1 MNTKKILL
9 IDYDPTSVRKTVTTL
24 ANAGYDVEVAKDG
37 VTGLEAFERIQPSLV
52 LVEAMLPRKHGFE
65 VCQEIKAKPG
75 AGGTPVLIT
84 TAVCR
89 GRKYREDALQ
99 TYGCDEY
106 IEKPIADDEL
116 VSMIGRC
123 INHADRTREEIRQE
137 LSGAID
143 SAAAAVRASAAGV
156 SDAIE
161 SMSEDELEAKI
172 DSMLLGDG
180 SPLKDEPSPPDS
192 NNSVVAES
200 PPAVE
205 PASDAD
211 GELERRVA
219 AMAEVETPV
228 SAEPEAVPARPEVP
242 EPPAEAPVAKSLP
255 VVVVVLRKGL
265 ARAVMLAAAAMAAV
279 GLAGLLALQQGWF
292 GAAAY
297 RTPARG
303 ELFEIDKVDRPPVPV
318 RFEQPVYDELAR
330 RMRQEGDILIA
341 VLIDE
346 KGVVIDA
353 LLTQEIPNSR
363 LNDSA
368 LLAAKAWV
376 YRPAIKDG
384 VPVRVWKTERVV
396 FTLE

>member
-116 VSMIGRC
+116 VSMVRRC
-123 INHADRTREEIRQE
+123 IDHADRTREEIRQE

-143 SAAAAVRASAAGV
+143 SAAAAARASAAGV

-180 SPLKDEPSPPDS
+180 PPLKDEPGAPDS

-205 PASDAD
+205 PASDVD

-219 AMAEVETPV
+219 AMADVQTPV
-228 SAEPEAVPARPEVP
+228 SDEPEAAARPEVP

-265 ARAVMLAAAAMAAV
+265 ARAVMLAAAAMAA
-279 GLAGLLALQQGWF
+279 AGLVGFLASQQGWF

-303 ELFEIDKVDRPPVPV
+303 ELFQIDKVDRPPVPV

-330 RMRQEGDILIA
+330 RMRQEGDVLIA

-346 KGVVIDA
+346 KGVVVDA

-363 LNDSA
+363 LNESA
-368 LLAAKAWV
+368 LLAAQAWV

-396 FTLE
+396 FSLE